1 MSTLAII
8 VLLGF
13 SGYMIWKLKET
24 KKIHQNNLERELKN
38 LEQTYQDHLVQA
50 HKEASAALQ
59 QAEVMNINQKN
70 EFLNENDFL
79 KNKIVK
85 MDEYINN
92 LKKYSRNSGEVITHT
107 ILTELKEKLISE
119 GKINENEMV
128 IMGNVF
134 VPYEENG
141 ETKTRQIDHLVILPS
156 DIYIIETK
164 YWRGTVIHGINR
176 KNAESIAND
185 FSFVFEQL
193 FPKANSDTEKTI
205 IFMKNS
211 NIDKDSEQ
219 KNSINISYYDN
230 PRNQV
235 MHTMYKL
242 RNFLITYN
250 NKFNYVEPIVYFGYP
265 EDKENRVIDYSTKD
279 KNRFTSKASLC
290 EYFKNEVLKPAK
302 YTVDEIQQIKRIM
315 QKVNYLS

>member
-13 SGYMIWKLKET
+13 SGYMIWKLKEA

-59 QAEVMNINQKN
+59 QA
-70 EFLNENDFL
+70 
-79 KNKIVK
+79 
-85 MDEYINN
+85 
-92 LKKYSRNSGEVITHT
+92 EVITHT

-235 MHTMYKL
+235 MDTMYKL

>member
-13 SGYMIWKLKET
+13 SGYMIWKLKEA

-211 NIDKDSEQ
+211 NIDKDYEQ

-235 MHTMYKL
+235 MDTMYKL

>member
-1 MSTLAII
+1 
-8 VLLGF
+8 
-13 SGYMIWKLKET
+13 
-24 KKIHQNNLERELKN
+24 
-38 LEQTYQDHLVQA
+38 
-50 HKEASAALQ
+50 
-59 QAEVMNINQKN
+59 
-70 EFLNENDFL
+70 
-79 KNKIVK
+79 
-85 MDEYINN
+85 
-92 LKKYSRNSGEVITHT
+92 
-107 ILTELKEKLISE
+107 
-119 GKINENEMV
+119 
-128 IMGNVF
+128 
-134 VPYEENG
+134 YEENG

-235 MHTMYKL
+235 MDTMYKL

>member
-13 SGYMIWKLKET
+13 SGYMIWKLKEA

-235 MHTMYKL
+235 MDTMYKL

-265 EDKENRVIDYSTKD
+265 RTK
-279 KNRFTSKASLC
+279 KI
-290 EYFKNEVLKPAK
+290 V
-302 YTVDEIQQIKRIM
+302 
-315 QKVNYLS
+315 